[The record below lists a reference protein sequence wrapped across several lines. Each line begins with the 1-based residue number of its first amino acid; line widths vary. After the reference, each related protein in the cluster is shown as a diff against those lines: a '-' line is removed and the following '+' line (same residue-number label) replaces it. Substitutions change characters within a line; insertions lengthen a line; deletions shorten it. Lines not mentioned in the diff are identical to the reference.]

1 MNADIGCVVCLY
13 RFAMEKYEILYAMQ
27 SAGKRYSIGLQDLS
41 VLLLK
46 LTVLSVKYVSR
57 RQLWTARFGGDY
69 VDWDMVDGV
78 AKSKNVFGGCAEWL
92 GLLGFCKWDELGK
105 HEGEILA
112 SHAPLQGLRKHM
124 RECSLDTGDA
134 CAWTLVCKIFLLML
148 VQGLSC
154 MHALEVLTCGVFKRT
169 TGSGCTMLLAKQAEH
184 LFTPEQYQ
192 ATLQFVLDKCE
203 VDKAGLDQ
211 TQALC
216 LASQE
221 DKKLSLK
228 LSRMT
233 VMEGRPRLRDRVT
246 SELKTEGRK
255 AQVDTLLDTW
265 ESYSGFSY
273 KHRFPQTLS
282 EKVRSKLYFL
292 ASQTRWDWMKYVE
305 VILPSGGPLCAK
317 VIAHPITQPDLPVLL
332 RVIEGLSMDGSAPF
346 REMTDFRKECFGS
359 FPVTAVQRM
368 TLSEILQL
376 YVAAYQGQAFWKE
389 CWKHLAGVLSVQI
402 IRDIELFVATH
413 PFADD
418 EVIRFLVVS

>member
-1 MNADIGCVVCLY
+1 M
-13 RFAMEKYEILYAMQ
+13 
-27 SAGKRYSIGLQDLS
+27 
-41 VLLLK
+41 
-46 LTVLSVKYVSR
+46 
-57 RQLWTARFGGDY
+57 
-69 VDWDMVDGV
+69 
-78 AKSKNVFGGCAEWL
+78 
-92 GLLGFCKWDELGK
+92 
-105 HEGEILA
+105 
-112 SHAPLQGLRKHM
+112 
-124 RECSLDTGDA
+124 
-134 CAWTLVCKIFLLML
+134 
-148 VQGLSC
+148 
-154 MHALEVLTCGVFKRT
+154 
-169 TGSGCTMLLAKQAEH
+169 
-184 LFTPEQYQ
+184 
-192 ATLQFVLDKCE
+192 
-203 VDKAGLDQ
+203 
-211 TQALC
+211 
-216 LASQE
+216 
-221 DKKLSLK
+221 
-228 LSRMT
+228 
-233 VMEGRPRLRDRVT
+233 
-246 SELKTEGRK
+246 KTEGRK